1 MKKIGRISLSWLLIC
16 VLLMAV
22 FPVSGAQAKGNTRV
36 VNVVYDDSGSMFD
49 GDGTWCR
56 AKYSMEVFSSMLTE
70 NDTMNVYLMSDFASG
85 DTSAGPKLVLKGKDG
100 PAVNA
105 DKVHNMPSGGSGTPF
120 EAVEKAR
127 NDLESTQ
134 ADEKWLIVLTDGVM
148 GRGQI
153 ALTQEELNDYF
164 GNKPDDIKVMFLS
177 IGSSA
182 MTISADES
190 KNIFAAE
197 AKTSSEI
204 LGNVMDICTRVF
216 NRDRLKLDTSNMTFS
231 FDVPMKELIVLCFAR
246 KWIIKRAKS

>member
-1 MKKIGRISLSWLLIC
+1 MKKIGRISWSLLLIC
-16 VLLMAV
+16 TLLVAI
-22 FPVSGAQAKGNTRV
+22 FPVSVVEAKGISRV

-70 NDTMNVYLMSDFASG
+70 NDTMNVYLMSDFGTGS
-85 DTSAGPKLVLKGKDG
+85 TQAGPKLVLKGKDG
-100 PAVNA
+100 ASVNTE
-105 DKVHNMPSGGSGTPF
+105 KVHNMPSGGGGTPF

-148 GRGQI
+148 GRGQV
-153 ALTQEELNDYF
+153 ALNQKELNDYF

-177 IGSSA
+177 IGSA
-182 MTISADES
+182 ADTITANES
-190 KNIFAAE
+190 KNIFSAK

-204 LGNVMDICTRVF
+204 L
-216 NRDRLKLDTSNMTFS
+216 
-231 FDVPMKELIVLCFAR
+231 
-246 KWIIKRAKS
+246 